1 MLAQT
6 YGSQNM
12 FYGSQGYAEWMLVI
26 MVNDAE
32 PLNTGPVR
40 SVLALRLCSY
50 KALSSCCRIEEVS
63 LEKLVVSLSRH
74 VQNHFLFFP
83 LSTQDKSSVPEKV
96 NIWCFNLPFL
106 HHIPAILWDQIKPIW
121 EIWSTQDKGISSL
134 TVSYLTSS
142 TVCLARSVSSSVMS
156 VYPI

>member
-26 MVNDAE
+26 MVTMQNHLTRDQSEAFSHSD
-32 PLNTGPVR
+32 
-40 SVLALRLCSY
+40 SVAIKRLAH
-50 KALSSCCRIEEVS
+50 ACRIEEVS